1 MGTAIA
7 PTRVVSGKPAY
18 ERRKPEATALHQVV
32 RDNLR
37 TLYAAAEEG
46 FASPLPGFVRDEL
59 EGFIDCGVLARGF
72 AVVACQDCR
81 EQKVVG
87 FSCKGRGFCTSCGGR
102 RMTSTAADL
111 VDHVLPDVPL
121 RQLVLTLPFEL
132 RARVAYDGELLGAV
146 TRTFVDSVLGW
157 YQRQMRARGV
167 PGGKSGAVTV
177 VQRVNSDLR
186 LSPHLHSLFLD
197 GVFAE
202 DKGGEL
208 VFHPLPFLT
217 NDDVGDV
224 LQVARA
230 RILALLR
237 RKGVIEDDSVTRD
250 AELADSEPAL
260 AALAAASVTGTL
272 PAGPALRRRDPIE
285 LRGDTELLHTKALC
299 ATEGGFSLHAATTA
313 KAGDA
318 AGREALCKYVL
329 RPPIANER
337 VQLLGDDLVRLVLKR
352 PFSDGTFALDLDPLA
367 LLVRLATTVPP
378 PGFHTIRYA
387 GVLAA
392 ASKWRARVVPPP
404 PQQAMSGSDD
414 NPDCKTDCA
423 TCSPKA
429 KDKPPTH
436 RSGYRPWRELLMRAF
451 KIDIEKCDK
460 CGGRMMLRALVTT
473 AAGIERYL
481 AWLGEPSDPPR
492 LAPARA
498 PPYFKHPAIRRRLGE
513 PVQAELFDAH

>member
-1 MGTAIA
+1 MTIA

-18 ERRKPEATALHQVV
+18 ERRKPEATVFHQVV

-37 TLYAAAEEG
+37 TLYAAAEDG
-46 FASPLPGFVRDEL
+46 FAAPLPGFVRNEL

-72 AVVACQDCR
+72 AVIACQECR

-157 YQRQMRARGV
+157 YQRQMRARAV

-202 DKGGEL
+202 DEGGEL

-224 LQVARA
+224 LQIARA
-230 RILALLR
+230 RTLALLR

-260 AALAAASVTGTL
+260 AALAAASVTGCPPVRPFAVETRSSSA
-272 PAGPALRRRDPIE
+272 PTRSCSTPRPCARRREASRFTPLRRQRRATPRE
-285 LRGDTELLHTKALC
+285 EKPC
-299 ATEGGFSLHAATTA
+299 ASTCCVRRSPTSASSSSATT
-313 KAGDA
+313 
-318 AGREALCKYVL
+318 
-329 RPPIANER
+329 
-337 VQLLGDDLVRLVLKR
+337 
-352 PFSDGTFALDLDPLA
+352 SS
-367 LLVRLATTVPP
+367 
-378 PGFHTIRYA
+378 
-387 GVLAA
+387 
-392 ASKWRARVVPPP
+392 AS
-404 PQQAMSGSDD
+404 
-414 NPDCKTDCA
+414 C
-423 TCSPKA
+423 
-429 KDKPPTH
+429 
-436 RSGYRPWRELLMRAF
+436 
-451 KIDIEKCDK
+451 
-460 CGGRMMLRALVTT
+460 
-473 AAGIERYL
+473 
-481 AWLGEPSDPPR
+481 
-492 LAPARA
+492 
-498 PPYFKHPAIRRRLGE
+498 
-513 PVQAELFDAH
+513 